1 MGSSFTSAKRVTWLQ
16 LIRIPLLEFAAG
28 IDVKSPI
35 DFVTHWCFQIY
46 FLRVPPLI
54 GFTVGSCSE
63 SVSGCGCK
71 LHYAE
76 DTEMS
81 F

>member
-1 MGSSFTSAKRVTWLQ
+1 MGYLAAAHKDSIAWLSA
-16 LIRIPLLEFAAG
+16 G
-28 IDVKSPI
+28 NDVKSPI
-35 DFVTHWCFQIY
+35 DFMTHCCFQIY

-54 GFTVGSCSE
+54 GFTVGSYSE
-63 SVSGCGCK
+63 SVSGCDCK